1 MGDMTHKVASLSAT
15 PDPTL
20 GQHPAPTMTTP
31 GIETGPLQA
40 QIAEGVVDGADLRL
54 VIEEVAGSYVYKT
67 VNWTTG
73 ETVAQYP
80 REDVVRMREQEDY
93 AAGSVVRTKV

>member
-1 MGDMTHKVASLSAT
+1 MGDMTNQVASLSAT

-20 GQHPAPTMTTP
+20 TQHPAPHVTTP
-31 GIETGPLQA
+31 GIDTGPLEA

-67 VNWTTG
+67 VNWQTG

-80 REDVVRMREQEDY
+80 REDIVKMREQEQY
-93 AAGSVVRTKV
+93 EAGSVVRTKV

>member
-1 MGDMTHKVASLSAT
+1 MGDMTNQVASLSAT

-20 GQHPAPTMTTP
+20 GQHPAPQVKTP
-31 GIETGPLQA
+31 GIETGPLAA

-67 VNWTTG
+67 VNWQTG

-80 REDVVRMREQEDY
+80 REDIVKLREQEDY
-93 AAGSVVRTKV
+93 AAGSVLRTRI

>member
-1 MGDMTHKVASLSAT
+1 M
-15 PDPTL
+15 
-20 GQHPAPTMTTP
+20 
-31 GIETGPLQA
+31 EA

-67 VNWTTG
+67 VNWQTG

-80 REDVVRMREQEDY
+80 REDVVKMREQDHYE
-93 AAGSVVRTKV
+93 AGSVVRAKV